1 MDWNENVLASRAAV
15 WALLRRTKRVAVLGV
30 RPERMAFKPA
40 HYLPAALQAM
50 GLEIVPVPVV
60 DRDVSEIL
68 GRTVYRA
75 LADVPEPIDIVNVFR
90 RAGDIPAHVADILA
104 AQPYAVW
111 LQSGIR
117 NDDVAAQLAQAGIRV
132 VQDRCLM
139 VDYRHF
145 LASA

>member
-60 DRDVSEIL
+60 DRDVDTIL
-68 GRTVYRA
+68 GQPLYRA
-75 LADVPEPIDIVNVFR
+75 LADAPGPIDIINVFR

-104 AQPYAVW
+104 VRPTQCG
-111 LQSGIR
+111 SNR
-117 NDDVAAQLAQAGIRV
+117 
-132 VQDRCLM
+132 
-139 VDYRHF
+139 
-145 LASA
+145 ASATTPSPRSSRRPAFGWCKTAA